1 MAEELDPKQQKLGNS
16 GGEGVD
22 NRFWIGSLDWFSKY
36 SNVTAGS
43 NIQIS
48 KQCGNSSGFF
58 DIRTNNI
65 CTVNQA
71 QTWSNSSKEKGELYC
86 LCNVTT
92 NPNVS
97 NEECCHFACCKH
109 NIKLARRL
117 MVQKIA
123 IKIQTNKG
131 FNNVISRKCGNSSG
145 FFDIRTKSDCMGRC
159 RTPMRNE
166 EGELTWLCKE
176 TTNLNVLNEECC
188 HFACCKRMKKMAK
201 WLMVQNLH
209 IIIQTNLANIT
220 NSMTTKT
227 EMVSIDIPHSTTPL
241 NSGSAPT
248 RRQQYLAL
256 IQAAILI
263 YIHRR
268 RQANFL

>member
-48 KQCGNSSGFF
+48 KQ
-58 DIRTNNI
+58 
-65 CTVNQA
+65 
-71 QTWSNSSKEKGELYC
+71 
-86 LCNVTT
+86 
-92 NPNVS
+92 
-97 NEECCHFACCKH
+97 
-109 NIKLARRL
+109 
-117 MVQKIA
+117 
-123 IKIQTNKG
+123 
-131 FNNVISRKCGNSSG
+131 CGNSSG

-256 IQAAILI
+256 IPTAVLI
-263 YIHRR
+263 YIHGC